1 MKRLLSIAF
10 ALFACALLAQEPNV
24 TNTVLTVDQWGNL
37 NVAGVASVSDVA
49 TNAVRVQIA
58 EAKADAAASTAQS
71 VTNQLQG
78 IVDNIM
84 ANNVVIYRS
93 GYTDAFEG
101 LVVYTDD
108 DKIVIC
114 EYEKVSLSGGVLRSR
129 IGYVCTVDLGTTKPV
144 VMANDT
150 LAGGTEEFSQVA
162 SANVTT
168 PVIHNESKTIGGS
181 TYSKWYEIYVDVPV
195 EGTANCY
202 FYFIKLEAD
211 TPSGDG
217 SALALPNGVYGGQTT
232 TVTWGD
238 KVLRFEGGVLTGVS
252 DAP

>member
-1 MKRLLSIAF
+1 MKRLF
-10 ALFACALLAQEPNV
+10 AVLLAFCAGLCLAAEPNV

-58 EAKADAAASTAQS
+58 EAKAAAASSTAQS

-101 LVVYTDD
+101 LVIYTDD
-108 DKIVIC
+108 DKLVIC
-114 EYEKVSLSGGVLRSR
+114 EYEKVYLSGGVLRSR

-150 LAGGTEEFSQVA
+150 LDGGTAEFEQVA
-162 SANVTT
+162 AANVTT
-168 PVIHNESKTIGGS
+168 PVIHNESKTVGGS

-195 EGTANCY
+195 VGSANSY

-217 SALALPNGVYGGQTT
+217 SALALPNGVYGGQTA

-238 KVLRFEGGVLTGVS
+238 KILRFEGGVLTGVS
-252 DAP
+252 DVP